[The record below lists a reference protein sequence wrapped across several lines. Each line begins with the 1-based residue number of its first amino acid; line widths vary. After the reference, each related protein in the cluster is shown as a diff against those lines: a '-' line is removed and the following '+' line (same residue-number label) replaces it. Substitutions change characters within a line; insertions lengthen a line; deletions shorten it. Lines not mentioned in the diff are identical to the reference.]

1 MPKEKTYGI
10 NKEELYTL
18 NEVAEFLKIQQRQL
32 YNIIKAEKIEAVKVG
47 REWRVSGDALLD
59 FVKTN
64 TTGGTK
70 A

>member
-1 MPKEKTYGI
+1 MPKENTYGI

-47 REWRVSGDALLD
+47 REWRVSGEALLN
-59 FVKTN
+59 FVKVN
-64 TTGGTK
+64 TSGGSK
-70 A
+70 V

>member
-1 MPKEKTYGI
+1 MPKENTYGI

-47 REWRVSGDALLD
+47 REWRVSGEALLD
-59 FVKTN
+59 FVKVNTN
-64 TTGGTK
+64 PAK
-70 A
+70 K